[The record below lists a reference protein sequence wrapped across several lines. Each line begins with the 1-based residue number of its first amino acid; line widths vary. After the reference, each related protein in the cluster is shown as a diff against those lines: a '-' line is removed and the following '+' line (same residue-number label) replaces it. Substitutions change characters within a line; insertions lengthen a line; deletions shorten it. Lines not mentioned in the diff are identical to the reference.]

1 MKKIVI
7 IGGVA
12 GGASAAARIRR
23 LDEQADIVMLERSG
37 YVSYANCGLPYYIG
51 GEIQNQKLLTLQ
63 TPESFKNRFHID
75 VRVRHE
81 AVEID
86 RKGHTVKVKNLETG
100 EISELPY
107 DKLILSPG
115 ARPSR
120 PKLPGI
126 EDAAVLT
133 LRTVED
139 TFGIREFVER
149 RSPKR
154 AVVVG
159 GGYIG
164 LEMAENLTKLGVQV
178 TLLEMADHVL
188 APLDY
193 DMACEVHAYLR
204 SKEVALMRRTIVTGF
219 VREGEQISVNV
230 QDGKPLA
237 ADLVILATGVIPETS
252 LAKQAG
258 LELGMRDA
266 IVVNDHMQTSDPD
279 IYAVGDAVQVRHFVT
294 GRAVLLPLAGPANK
308 QGRIA
313 ADNICGRDSIFE
325 GSQGSSIVKIF
336 DMTVATT
343 GLNET
348 AAKSMGIPCDKVVL
362 YSASHATYYPGATN
376 MSIKVVFS
384 PDDGKILG
392 AQIVGFHGVDKR
404 IDVLATAIRA
414 GMTGADLAELELSYA
429 PPFSSAKDPVNMAG
443 FVIEN
448 VREGLVRQVHWDAL
462 LKLPRDGRVMLL
474 DVRNDLE
481 YERGHIDWAQHIP
494 LDVLRDHLDELP
506 EDKPIY
512 VHCHSGL
519 RSYLACR
526 ILSQN
531 GRECYNLSGGYR
543 FYETVTRDLAFDETP
558 KHPCGLPIQA

>member
-23 LDEQADIVMLERSG
+23 LDEQAEIIMLERSG

-51 GEIQNQKLLTLQ
+51 GEIEDKSKLTLQ
-63 TPESFKNRFHID
+63 TPQSFKNRFGID

-81 AVEID
+81 AQEID
-86 RKGHTVKVKNLETG
+86 VQRKLVRVKNLETG
-100 EISELPY
+100 EVEELPY
-107 DKLILSPG
+107 DKLVLSPG

-120 PKLPGI
+120 PNLPGV
-126 EDAAVLT
+126 EDEAVLT

-139 TFGIREFVER
+139 TFHIREFVER
-149 RSPKR
+149 RAPKS

-164 LEMAENLTKLGVQV
+164 LEMAENLIRLGVQV
-178 TLLEMADHVL
+178 TILEMAEHVL

-204 SKEVALMRRTIVTGF
+204 SKGVELMRRTTVTGF
-219 VREGEQISVNV
+219 SRQGDRLFVSL
-230 QDGKPLA
+230 QDAQPLP
-237 ADLVILATGVIPETS
+237 ADLVILATGVTPETT
-252 LAKQAG
+252 LAKEAG
-258 LELGMRDA
+258 LELGLRGA
-266 IVVNDHMQTSDPD
+266 IVVDEHMRTSNED
-279 IYAVGDAVQVRHFVT
+279 IYAVGDAVQVRHFVS
-294 GRAVLLPLAGPANK
+294 GAPVLLPLAGPANK

-313 ADNICGRDSIFE
+313 ADNICGKDSRFE

-348 AAKSMGIPCDKVVL
+348 SAKAQGLPCDKVRL

-384 PDDGKILG
+384 PQDGKILG
-392 AQIVGFHGVDKR
+392 AQIVGFEGVDKR

-414 GMTGADLAELELSYA
+414 GMTDADLAELELSYA
-429 PPFSSAKDPVNMAG
+429 PPYSSAKDPVNMAG
-443 FVIEN
+443 FVIGN
-448 VREGLVRQVHWDAL
+448 VRDGLVRQVHWDEL
-462 LKLPRDGRVMLL
+462 LSLPKDAGVRL
-474 DVRNDLE
+474 DVRRDDE
-481 YERGHIDWAQHIP
+481 YARGHMEGALHIP
-494 LDVLRDHLDELP
+494 LDELRSRLGELP
-506 EDKPIY
+506 KGKPFY
-512 VHCHSGL
+512 VCCQSGL
-519 RSYLACR
+519 RSYIACR
-526 ILSQN
+526 MLTQH
-531 GRECYNLSGGYR
+531 GMECYNLSGGYR
-543 FYETVTRDLAFDETP
+543 FFEMVTKDLAYDPTP
-558 KHPCGLPIQA
+558 RHPCGVPIG

>member
-23 LDEQADIVMLERSG
+23 LDEQAEIIMLERSG

-51 GEIQNQKLLTLQ
+51 GEIEDKSKLTLQ
-63 TPESFKNRFHID
+63 TPQSFKNRFGID

-81 AVEID
+81 AQEID
-86 RKGHTVKVKNLETG
+86 VQRKLVRVKNLETG
-100 EISELPY
+100 EVEELPY
-107 DKLILSPG
+107 DKLVLSPG

-120 PKLPGI
+120 PNLPGV
-126 EDAAVLT
+126 EDEAVLT

-139 TFGIREFVER
+139 TFHIREFVER
-149 RSPKR
+149 RAPKS

-164 LEMAENLTKLGVQV
+164 LEMAENLIRLGVQV
-178 TLLEMADHVL
+178 TILEMAEHVL

-204 SKEVALMRRTIVTGF
+204 SKGVELMRRTTVTGF
-219 VREGEQISVNV
+219 SRQGDRLFVSL
-230 QDGKPLA
+230 QDARPLP
-237 ADLVILATGVIPETS
+237 ADLVILATGVTPETT
-252 LAKQAG
+252 LAKEAG
-258 LELGMRDA
+258 LELGLRGA
-266 IVVNDHMQTSDPD
+266 IVVDEHMRTSNED
-279 IYAVGDAVQVRHFVT
+279 IYAVGDAVQVRHFVS
-294 GRAVLLPLAGPANK
+294 GAPVLLPLAGPANK

-313 ADNICGRDSIFE
+313 ADNICGKDSRFE

-348 AAKSMGIPCDKVVL
+348 SAKAQGLPCDKVRL

-384 PDDGKILG
+384 PQDGKILG
-392 AQIVGFHGVDKR
+392 AQIVGFEGVDKR

-414 GMTGADLAELELSYA
+414 GMTDADLAELELSYA
-429 PPFSSAKDPVNMAG
+429 PPYSSAKDPVNMAG
-443 FVIEN
+443 FVIGN
-448 VREGLVRQVHWDAL
+448 VRCTGTSCSAC
-462 LKLPRDGRVMLL
+462 PR
-474 DVRNDLE
+474 
-481 YERGHIDWAQHIP
+481 
-494 LDVLRDHLDELP
+494 
-506 EDKPIY
+506 
-512 VHCHSGL
+512 
-519 RSYLACR
+519 
-526 ILSQN
+526 
-531 GRECYNLSGGYR
+531 
-543 FYETVTRDLAFDETP
+543 TP
-558 KHPCGLPIQA
+558 ACGLT

>member
-23 LDEQADIVMLERSG
+23 LDEQAEIIMLERSG

-51 GEIQNQKLLTLQ
+51 GEIEDKSKLTLQ
-63 TPESFKNRFHID
+63 TPQSFKNRFGID

-81 AVEID
+81 AQEID
-86 RKGHTVKVKNLETG
+86 VQRKLVRVKNLETG
-100 EISELPY
+100 EVEELPY
-107 DKLILSPG
+107 DKLVLSPG

-120 PKLPGI
+120 PNLPGV
-126 EDAAVLT
+126 EDEAVLT

-139 TFGIREFVER
+139 TFHIREFVER
-149 RSPKR
+149 RAPKS

-164 LEMAENLTKLGVQV
+164 LEMAENLIRLGVQV
-178 TLLEMADHVL
+178 TILEMAEHVL

-204 SKEVALMRRTIVTGF
+204 SKGVELMRRTTVTGF
-219 VREGEQISVNV
+219 SRQGDRLFVSL
-230 QDGKPLA
+230 QDAQPLP
-237 ADLVILATGVIPETS
+237 ADLVILATGVTPETT
-252 LAKQAG
+252 LAKEAG
-258 LELGMRDA
+258 LELGLRGA
-266 IVVNDHMQTSDPD
+266 IVVDEHMRTSNED
-279 IYAVGDAVQVRHFVT
+279 IYAVGDAVQVRHFVS
-294 GRAVLLPLAGPANK
+294 GAPVLLPLAGPANK

-313 ADNICGRDSIFE
+313 ADNICGKDSRFE

-348 AAKSMGIPCDKVVL
+348 SAKAQGLPCDKVRL

-384 PDDGKILG
+384 PQDGKILG
-392 AQIVGFHGVDKR
+392 AQIVGFEGVDKR

-414 GMTGADLAELELSYA
+414 GLTAIQLKDLDLAYA
-429 PPFSSAKDPVNMAG
+429 PPYSSAKDPVNMAG
-443 FVIEN
+443 FMAENLAEGIVKQFWIED
-448 VREGLVRQVHWDAL
+448 VAS
-462 LKLPRDGRVMLL
+462 LPRDGSVTLL
-474 DVRNDLE
+474 DLSLIHISLCGGTGGVEYTFHIQIHDLVK
-481 YERGHIDWAQHIP
+481 G
-494 LDVLRDHLDELP
+494 VLRVFQEGCAFRYTGVVYQN
-506 EDKPIY
+506 IY
-512 VHCHSGL
+512 TAIFAS
-519 RSYLACR
+519 
-526 ILSQN
+526 
-531 GRECYNLSGGYR
+531 R
-543 FYETVTRDLAFDETP
+543 FSKRVPD
-558 KHPCGLPIQA
+558 